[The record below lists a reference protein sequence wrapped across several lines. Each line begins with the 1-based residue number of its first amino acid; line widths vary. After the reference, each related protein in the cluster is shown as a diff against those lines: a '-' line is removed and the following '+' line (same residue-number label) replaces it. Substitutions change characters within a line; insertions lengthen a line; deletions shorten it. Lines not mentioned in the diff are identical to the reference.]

1 MPSLL
6 TVHRQLAKLPQG
18 DRLFSRLFTLKAP
31 YFATVRP
38 RFVEVCPNYVELT
51 IPNRR
56 RVHNHIKTVHVIAI
70 CNGLEAAMG
79 ALAEA
84 TVPRDKR
91 WIPQG
96 MDVSYTA
103 KAVTDITCIAE
114 TDPSAWTSGDPDVPV
129 RVRGEREDG
138 TNVVEGVIRLRVTDR
153 PH

>member
-6 TVHRQLAKLPQG
+6 RVYRRAVRLPQG
-18 DRLFSRLFTLKAP
+18 ARIFSWLFCLKAP
-31 YFATVRP
+31 YVATVRP
-38 RFVEVCPNYVELT
+38 VFVDLRPNYAELT
-51 IPNRR
+51 IRNRR
-56 RVHNHIKTVHVIAI
+56 RVRNHIKTVHVIAI

-114 TDPSAWTSGDPDVPV
+114 TDPSAWTSGDPDVLV
-129 RVRGEREDG
+129 RVRGVREDG
-138 TNVVEGVIRLRVTDR
+138 TNVVEGVIRVWVTDR